1 MYISANK
8 RFRYVVLA
16 FLQGYIN
23 FTTLISS
30 YLYKA
35 REYIKCR
42 ISGASYAMNM
52 GPYDVVDLN
61 AWPIALNPSERHRIS
76 SRGASQVSFALPSG
90 TRNFIISLS
99 KREYL
104 PFKLLER
111 FNIGLRST

>member
-8 RFRYVVLA
+8 RFCYVVVLA

-52 GPYDVVDLN
+52 GPYGVVDLN

-76 SRGASQVSFALPSG
+76 PEGASQVFLRTLSGHSQFYHFTQQARVFALQA
-90 TRNFIISLS
+90 TRAI
-99 KREYL
+99 
-104 PFKLLER
+104 
-111 FNIGLRST
+111 